1 MKRINKNELKLD
13 ERMVAKWFADGGDDK
28 FRYNYNLTEQSIVI
42 DAGGYKGNFS
52 KKIHDMYN
60 CRVFVYEPYA
70 PFFEHI
76 KNEYGYIDSISVHQ
90 LAISD
95 KTGEKKLLDLGEATS
110 VSTQNGDIKIDTI
123 DIVDMINENNFTCVD
138 LLKLNIEGEEY
149 SVLERLI
156 ETDNLHIFKNIQVQF
171 HDFFYVDQPI
181 ERRDFIREQ
190 LCKTH
195 RETYCYPFVWESW
208 TVNE

>member
-95 KTGEKKLLDLGEATS
+95 KTGEKSRERD
-110 VSTQNGDIKIDTI
+110 
-123 DIVDMINENNFTCVD
+123 NE
-138 LLKLNIEGEEY
+138 
-149 SVLERLI
+149 R
-156 ETDNLHIFKNIQVQF
+156 Q
-171 HDFFYVDQPI
+171 I
-181 ERRDFIREQ
+181 ERGTEGNRQERKGE
-190 LCKTH
+190 
-195 RETYCYPFVWESW
+195 WE
-208 TVNE
+208 